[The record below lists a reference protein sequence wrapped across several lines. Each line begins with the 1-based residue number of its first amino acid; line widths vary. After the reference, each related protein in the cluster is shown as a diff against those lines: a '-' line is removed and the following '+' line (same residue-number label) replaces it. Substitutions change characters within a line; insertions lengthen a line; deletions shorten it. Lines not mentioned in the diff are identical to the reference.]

1 MQLESKS
8 SSLSFDEEGDEV
20 PDLVDADGK
29 VPPPVTEDIPK
40 EKEKLK
46 PTLTRVTTPI
56 KTQSKTIK
64 KDRNRDFMEKLLRRH
79 PDSIQNMR
87 KMRKQLKRNNM
98 QFNQLERESKEAFFE
113 MFQTVQDSS
122 SDFSESDW
130 HQTLVRSE

>member
-29 VPPPVTEDIPK
+29 VPPLVTEDIPK

-64 KDRNRDFMEKLLRRH
+64 KDRNRDFMEKMLRRH
-79 PDSIQNMR
+79 PDSIKNMR
-87 KMRKQLKRNNM
+87 KMRK
-98 QFNQLERESKEAFFE
+98 
-113 MFQTVQDSS
+113 
-122 SDFSESDW
+122 
-130 HQTLVRSE
+130 

>member
-1 MQLESKS
+1 MMQLESKS

-64 KDRNRDFMEKLLRRH
+64 KDRNRDFMEKVLRSH
-79 PDSIQNMR
+79 PTG
-87 KMRKQLKRNNM
+87 
-98 QFNQLERESKEAFFE
+98 FE
-113 MFQTVQDSS
+113 K
-122 SDFSESDW
+122 
-130 HQTLVRSE
+130 VR